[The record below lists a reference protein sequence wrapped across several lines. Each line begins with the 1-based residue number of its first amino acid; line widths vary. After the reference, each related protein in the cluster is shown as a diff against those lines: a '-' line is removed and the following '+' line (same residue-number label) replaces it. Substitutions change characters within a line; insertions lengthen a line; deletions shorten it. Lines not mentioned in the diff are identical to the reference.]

1 MVPALAFFIAALA
14 CTDFDRLVGLTGE
27 QAAGDQTPADRPE
40 EGRAAEVSRVVP
52 GLAGFF
58 YDTAGNVVVAVKG
71 GGGATVTRARL
82 QPLFQQELARSRRR
96 HPAVDII
103 VQGAQYTFF
112 ELRNWR
118 DRLEARHVLTIP
130 GVAWLDLDEVAN
142 RIAVGLEAAGDPSP
156 NLMGTDSVA
165 QFQPLAP
172 LTAAESAATPAI
184 GREIS
189 RYSAACGNSRC
200 AHSDAAIYGVMPAQT
215 WGLGRIAHPGSGCLP
230 GPCSPVILN
239 VSGYWVIDM
248 TRESFVV
255 NDLVSKIGSA
265 TGWSQG
271 SVSRT
276 CVDVSPTHG
285 VTYYCQMFANYG
297 ANDGDSGSPILLD
310 IQGGSDSTVT
320 LGGIHSG
327 KSGNNAVFS
336 PWSGIV
342 QDYGSLVVVPQVQDT
357 ARPPIPPLPNL
368 PADSTY
374 TVEGPNYPR
383 SQLLYYRNIV
393 RISFDDSTSGLT
405 IRNLLARYNGTII
418 GGIAGPADP
427 EYFIAVPD
435 PGATFQA
442 LDSLVNQLS
451 REHGVRWAAQVY
463 YRTPGKIYWR
473 HPNDGPG
480 AQRQDWSSPT
490 NATRPLLAIRAP
502 LAWGCET
509 GNYGSVRPKVGVV
522 DYVFDVHQRD
532 LIASGAIVEPPDTG
546 TPRPHSKLLDDTT
559 YRSHGT
565 AVAGVLTAS
574 GDNGVGTTGVLWQS
588 DLTMYMYSHNDWV
601 YPDLGALLK
610 RDLNDAI
617 ASGLRVLVFSHSLGD
632 VGNDAHVR
640 ILRDAF
646 KPYLSAG
653 CLLVMATGQT
663 PGQPGLTMTVPQL
676 AMTHDT

>member
-1 MVPALAFFIAALA
+1 MRAHIPGYGTLMVPALAFFIAALA

-27 QAAGDQTPADRPE
+27 QAAGDQTPAARPE

-96 HPAVDII
+96 HPAADII

-142 RIAVGLEAAGDPSP
+142 RVAVGLEAAGDPGAVRALGRAAGVPAEALDIERTTPYVAQSTLQDQFRPIQGGIQIQRVSGTSRATCTLGFAALWNNQQVFLTAGHCSP

-172 LTAAESAATPAI
+172 LTAAESAATTAI

-285 VTYYCQMFANYG
+285 VTYQCQMFANYG
-297 ANDGDSGSPILLD
+297 ANDGDSGSPIVLD
-310 IQGGSDSTVT
+310 IQGGTDSTVT

-327 KSGNNAVFS
+327 KSGSNSVFS

-473 HPNDGPG
+473 HGRTGLLP
-480 AQRQDWSSPT
+480 R
-490 NATRPLLAIRAP
+490 TRRAR
-502 LAWGCET
+502 C
-509 GNYGSVRPKVGVV
+509 
-522 DYVFDVHQRD
+522 
-532 LIASGAIVEPPDTG
+532 
-546 TPRPHSKLLDDTT
+546 
-559 YRSHGT
+559 
-565 AVAGVLTAS
+565 
-574 GDNGVGTTGVLWQS
+574 WQS
-588 DLTMYMYSHNDWV
+588 GRHW
-601 YPDLGALLK
+601 
-610 RDLNDAI
+610 
-617 ASGLRVLVFSHSLGD
+617 LGD
-632 VGNDAHVR
+632 AR
-640 ILRDAF
+640 L
-646 KPYLSAG
+646 
-653 CLLVMATGQT
+653 ATT
-663 PGQPGLTMTVPQL
+663 DRYVPKSV
-676 AMTHDT
+676 